1 VTVNGGLSGH
11 CVDLG
16 GFALSDVL
24 QSIGVT
30 PAYPNVMILIGPLAV
45 SVDFEPRNSMS
56 ASTTM

>member
-24 QSIGVT
+24 RPIGLI
-30 PAYPNVMILIGPLAV
+30 PAYPSVTIFIGPLAV